1 MAAEPVRA
9 RLGLNSEPVGDTMTE
24 RETAAA
30 IIGSDCRAPED
41 QTAFVQV
48 RGDLES
54 LWFAVLGLVVGGL
67 LGGRLHS
74 RVTR

>member
-1 MAAEPVRA
+1 MKPPTFPPNRVI
-9 RLGLNSEPVGDTMTE
+9 
-24 RETAAA
+24 RE
-30 IIGSDCRAPED
+30 GRDPED

-67 LGGRLHS
+67 LGFAAGWLSAADFIHG
-74 RVTR
+74 